1 MQIIA
6 NFDTKEINFTKV
18 PLAQSAKKVSKHY
31 EPWFFVVIAL
41 ATDNELEKE
50 AYQMFA
56 RKYDYSSYYQK
67 KTIKKLN
74 ASDTRI

>member
-6 NFDTKEINFTKV
+6 NFDTKAINSTKV

-41 ATDNELEKE
+41 ATDKELGKGGGKGGVSDV
-50 AYQMFA
+50 
-56 RKYDYSSYYQK
+56 RKKIWLSSYYQK
-67 KTIKKLN
+67 KL
-74 ASDTRI
+74 